1 MDTTSHVAEISA
13 MVARL
18 QTSSEAGPG
27 VWPCRRW
34 VGYGKSLKRGGSP
47 DHKKKPSHRKSP
59 VGFKGKEFI
68 PKKTLMLF
76 VFFSEL

>member
-1 MDTTSHVAEISA
+1 

-18 QTSSEAGPG
+18 QTSSEAGPD

-47 DHKKKPSHRKSP
+47 KTKRNQGDRKSP
-59 VGFKGKEFI
+59 VVLGERI
-68 PKKTLMLF
+68 DSKKDPH
-76 VFFSEL
+76 VFFCFFAEL